1 MRLLWIRAGLAV
13 LSLSLFV
20 GVPLAAGTVR
30 ADPCPAGASRCAL
43 PPNQPRPVGDHEK
56 CTGASAD
63 LRVPETFEQCSETG
77 DAELRSAPNVRDL
90 PTPPQSTQAVMV
102 PGNGS
107 SPQAHG

>member
-30 ADPCPAGASRCAL
+30 ADPCPAGAPRCAL

-56 CTGASAD
+56 CTGASTD
-63 LRVPETFEQCSETG
+63 LKVPETFEQCAETG
-77 DAELRSAPNVRDL
+77 DAELRSAPNARDL
-90 PTPPQSTQAVMV
+90 PTPPQSTQVVMV

-107 SPQAHG
+107 APQAHG